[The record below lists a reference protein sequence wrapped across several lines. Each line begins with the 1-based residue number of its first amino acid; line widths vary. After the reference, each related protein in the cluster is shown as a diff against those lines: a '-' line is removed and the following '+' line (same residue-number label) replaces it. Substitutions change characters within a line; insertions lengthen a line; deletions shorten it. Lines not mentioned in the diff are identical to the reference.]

1 MKRVSKK
8 IFALVLVTVMMLGC
22 LAGCGKTISGSYE
35 AKLEFLG
42 QSWNVTYTFSGKK
55 VEAVSKVTILGN
67 VRNEISTGTYE
78 IIEAADG
85 SLEITFD
92 FEEETDLFKDSTYTF
107 VQEESYIQ
115 IGDSQYSKVEK

>member
-1 MKRVSKK
+1 MKKLSKK
-8 IFALVLVTVMMLGC
+8 VLALALVAVMMLGC

-42 QSWNVTYTFSGKK
+42 PSWNVTYTFSGKK

-67 VRNEISTGTYE
+67 VKNETSTGTYE
-78 IIEAADG
+78 ITETADG
-85 SLEITFD
+85 SLEIAFD

>member
-1 MKRVSKK
+1 MKKLSKK
-8 IFALVLVTVMMLGC
+8 VLALALVAVMMLGC

-67 VRNEISTGTYE
+67 VKNETSTGTYE
-78 IIEAADG
+78 ITETADG

>member
-8 IFALVLVTVMMLGC
+8 IFALVLATVLMLGC
-22 LAGCGKTISGSYE
+22 LAGCGKIISGSYE

-67 VRNEISTGTYE
+67 VKNETSTGTYE
-78 IIEAADG
+78 ITEAADG

-115 IGDSQYSKVEK
+115 IGDSQYSKIEK

>member
-1 MKRVSKK
+1 MKKLSKK
-8 IFALVLVTVMMLGC
+8 VLALALVAIMMLGC
-22 LAGCGKTISGSYE
+22 LAGCGKKISGSYE

-67 VRNEISTGTYE
+67 VKNEISTGTYE